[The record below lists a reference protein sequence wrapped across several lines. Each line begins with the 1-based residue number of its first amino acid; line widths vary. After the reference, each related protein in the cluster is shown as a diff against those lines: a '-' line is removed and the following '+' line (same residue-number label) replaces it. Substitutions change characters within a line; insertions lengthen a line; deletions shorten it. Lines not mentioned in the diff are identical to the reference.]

1 MKIELFI
8 KTARWNSRC
17 YSRNSVFKTT
27 TNIQINDTEQ
37 DNSTLRGCFSI
48 WRMGQWDTISSLWAG
63 PTGGRRWLCVAFES
77 RVRHTLWWAAYSSS
91 CSFHPWLSRTKSQ
104 GGAGVVLTPFKHLFV
119 SFCNRDRSQV
129 LSLSDTSMEDPSP
142 ADLFFTVTF
151 YFWQQVIHVVS
162 YQQQKKVPFWNKFKF
177 KKWVCLKKNIW

>member
-129 LSLSDTSMEDPSP
+129 LSLSDTSTRTPPQQIYSSQSLSIFGSKWYMLS
-142 ADLFFTVTF
+142 VT
-151 YFWQQVIHVVS
+151 S
-162 YQQQKKVPFWNKFKF
+162 SKKKFPFETNLS
-177 KKWVCLKKNIW
+177 LKNESV